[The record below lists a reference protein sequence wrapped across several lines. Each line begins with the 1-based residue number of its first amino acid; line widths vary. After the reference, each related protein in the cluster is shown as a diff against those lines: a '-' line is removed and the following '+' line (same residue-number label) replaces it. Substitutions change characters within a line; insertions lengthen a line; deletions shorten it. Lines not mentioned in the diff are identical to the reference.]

1 MIYTV
6 NFSGFIVTKTLDEK
20 NNSKSTENK
29 SSIVSWIAFQFTII
43 VVFISI
49 ISVVFPSFVASNNT
63 LLKDLAELGIPI
75 SPDDPFEI
83 GVWAM
88 PLIATNLIVFGLA
101 TLYFKKRLPH
111 YIKRPIDFV
120 FSFEVSKRSH
130 FSL

>member
-6 NFSGFIVTKTLDEK
+6 NFSGFSVTKTLDEK
-20 NNSKSTENK
+20 NKNNSKSPENK

-101 TLYFKKRLPH
+101 ILYFKKRLP
-111 YIKRPIDFV
+111 YLKRPIDFV
-120 FSFEVSKRSH
+120 FSFEV
-130 FSL
+130 